1 MTRHALV
8 PILLSAMV
16 GLTAPAGIVRAEEP
30 AAQVEGRAHFRRG
43 VDFFKEGDYRAA
55 LIEFKRAYELAPN
68 YKVLYNL
75 GQTSLE
81 LQDYASALRSFEKY
95 LGDGGKEIAAARRTQ
110 VEGEIDKLK
119 KRVARVEVTTNV
131 PDAEVFIDDV
141 SVGRTPLAPLAV
153 SAGRRKFSA
162 SKGGITATRA
172 VDLAGG
178 DTTTVPLEIV
188 EPVAPAPPAPAAA
201 PVRTPE
207 PPRAPPKAENPRP
220 AIQLAPSPPPPE
232 PSNTGLWLGITATGA
247 LAAGTVATG
256 IFALSAK
263 KDFDNTIARYGVDA
277 QTVSDARSKTR
288 TLALV
293 TDILAGTTVIAG
305 GITVITSLGSG
316 SQSKERQRAL
326 SVDLTVGGVMA
337 RGSF

>member
-1 MTRHALV
+1 MTRHALLPV
-8 PILLSAMV
+8 LLCSIV
-16 GLTAPAGIVRAEEP
+16 GLAAPSGVALAQEP
-30 AAQVEGRAHFRRG
+30 AAQVEGRQHFRRG

-95 LGDGGKEIAAARRTQ
+95 LADGGKEIAATRRTQ
-110 VEGEIDKLK
+110 VEAEIDRLK
-119 KRVARVEVTTNV
+119 KRVARVEITTNV

-141 SVGRTPLAPLAV
+141 SVGKTPLAPIAV

-178 DTTTVPLEIV
+178 DTTKVALEIV
-188 EPVAPAPPAPAAA
+188 EPVAPATA
-201 PVRTPE
+201 PVAPPVQTPE
-207 PPRAPPKAENPRP
+207 PSRTPLRTETPRAPV
-220 AIQLAPSPPPPE
+220 PSPQPAPPE

-247 LAAGTVATG
+247 LAAGAVATG

-263 KDFDNTIARYGVDA
+263 KDFDSTVARFGVDA

-293 TDILAGTTVIAG
+293 TDILAGATVLAG
-305 GITVITSLGSG
+305 GITLITSLGSSSG
-316 SQSKERQRAL
+316 KERQRAAVR
-326 SVDLTVGGVMA
+326 VDLTAGGVVA
-337 RGSF
+337 TGSF

>member
-1 MTRHALV
+1 MTRHALLPV
-8 PILLSAMV
+8 LLCSIV
-16 GLTAPAGIVRAEEP
+16 GLAAPTGVALAEEP
-30 AAQVEGRAHFRRG
+30 AAQVEGRQHFRRG

-95 LGDGGKEIAAARRTQ
+95 LNDGAKEIAATRRTQ
-110 VEGEIDKLK
+110 VEAEVERLK

-141 SVGRTPLAPLAV
+141 SVGKTPLAPIAV

-178 DTTTVPLEIV
+178 DTTKVALEIV
-188 EPVAPAPPAPAAA
+188 EPVAPAPT
-201 PVRTPE
+201 PVATPVQTAEPTRTPIRTE
-207 PPRAPPKAENPRP
+207 TPRAPV
-220 AIQLAPSPPPPE
+220 PSPQPPAPE

-247 LAAGTVATG
+247 LAAGAVATG

-263 KDFDNTIARYGVDA
+263 KDFDSTVARFGVDA

-293 TDILAGTTVIAG
+293 TDILAGATVLAG
-305 GITVITSLGSG
+305 GITLITSLGSSSG
-316 SQSKERQRAL
+316 KERQRAAVR
-326 SVDLTVGGVMA
+326 VDLTAGGVVA
-337 RGSF
+337 TGSF

>member
-1 MTRHALV
+1 MTRHALLPV
-8 PILLSAMV
+8 LLCSIVGLSAPSGV
-16 GLTAPAGIVRAEEP
+16 ARAQEP
-30 AAQVEGRAHFRRG
+30 AAQAEGRQHFRRG

-95 LGDGGKEIAAARRTQ
+95 LNDGGKEIAAARRTQ
-110 VEGEIDKLK
+110 VEAEVDRLK
-119 KRVARVEVTTNV
+119 KRVARVEITTNV
-131 PDAEVFIDDV
+131 PDAEVFVDDV
-141 SVGRTPLAPLAV
+141 SVGRTPLAPVAV

-162 SKGGITATRA
+162 TKGGITATRA

-178 DTTTVPLEIV
+178 DTTTIQLEIV
-188 EPVAPAPPAPAAA
+188 EPVAPTPTPVTPPM
-201 PVRTPE
+201 RTPE
-207 PPRAPPKAENPRP
+207 PTRTPARTDTPRAPA
-220 AIQLAPSPPPPE
+220 LAPTPPPPE

-247 LAAGTVATG
+247 LAAGAVATG

-263 KDFDNTIARYGVDA
+263 KDFDSTVARFGVDA

-293 TDILAGTTVIAG
+293 TDILAGATVLAG
-305 GITVITSLGSG
+305 GITLLTSLGPS
-316 SQSKERQRAL
+316 SKERSHAMR
-326 SVDLTVGGVMA
+326 VDLTAGGLVA
-337 RGSF
+337 TGSF